1 MMCTMGQIGVTSS
14 AERAAAV
21 SAGPIGRPVRA
32 ALALLLGVVLL
43 SAALWGANDDW
54 PFAPMLQY
62 ALPSKAS
69 GVVWVTHAYG
79 TFADG
84 RDKVLEADDV
94 GLRSAELDSQ
104 GRVIASQP
112 ALLRDLGDY
121 YRLHRTGGPALVG
134 IRIERDAI
142 LLRSGKTA
150 IHLRRRRVLGEVR
163 L

>member
-1 MMCTMGQIGVTSS
+1 MGQLGAVTSVD
-14 AERAAAV
+14 R
-21 SAGPIGRPVRA
+21 AGPPPAGSVGRLVRA
-32 ALALLLGVVLL
+32 VLALVLGAVLL

-79 TFADG
+79 TFASG
-84 RDKVLEADDV
+84 RDKMLDADDV
-94 GLRSAELDSQ
+94 GLRPAELDNQ

-112 ALLRDLGDY
+112 ALLRELGAY
-121 YRLHRTGGPALVG
+121 YRRHSAGGPPLVG
-134 IRIERDAI
+134 LRIERDAI
-142 LLRSGKTA
+142 RLRPGQAA
-150 IHLRRRRVLGEVR
+150 IHLHRRRVLGRVR